1 MLKCRI
7 CNCNCDPGDLK
18 NGICEDCRED
28 MMLKEEKKEELNRI
42 ENAEFKQMRLEDFL
56 GGFRKENH

>member
-28 MMLKEEKKEELNRI
+28 MRLEEEKKEELNRI
-42 ENAEFKQMRLEDFL
+42 ENAEFKQMRLEDIL
-56 GGFRKENH
+56 DGFRKENH